1 MVVRVVLVDAL
12 GAEEEEDEEEEEE
25 EEEEEGKQWPPLRWL
40 RCMCRPPCGEG
51 QTRGAAMVTIVRSLW
66 VEEGATRVELDATY
80 ALVHSIN
87 DYPIHLHSIHVS

>member
-1 MVVRVVLVDAL
+1 
-12 GAEEEEDEEEEEE
+12 
-25 EEEEEGKQWPPLRWL
+25 
-40 RCMCRPPCGEG
+40 
-51 QTRGAAMVTIVRSLW
+51 MVTIVRSLW